1 MGRRAAA
8 AGPSASAKTPPP
20 KRQKKSDAQQAEDV
34 VEHVP
39 DDLEHDE
46 DTVLPASANPSQF
59 LVNAGHW
66 SAVERAWKTITTHQ
80 VFQGIVNEM
89 PLSLGESSIPPF
101 SASDFQKAIDG
112 TGTYTAGGNA
122 MWCSPFFTTT
132 PGVPINT
139 HGAGRLLCCQTSVH
153 SELWLCL

>member
-39 DDLEHDE
+39 DDLEHE
-46 DTVLPASANPSQF
+46 ATVLPASANPSHF